1 MNPQLDLVGIPPPP
15 TEQQPEP
22 QEAWTGDLYI
32 TPEQVADILAANNE
46 E

>member
-1 MNPQLDLVGIPPPP
+1 MNPQLDLVGIPPLPQ
-15 TEQQPEP
+15 EQEPEP
-22 QEAWTGDLYI
+22 QESWSGDLMI